1 MAHDAEVMV
10 CARGMGR
17 QALPATCIPDLL
29 MVSCSDTN
37 KASAGGPVAHTTA
50 LVETLKRELRARNIT
65 YAAVAQHLGMSEVSV
80 KRMFSRREF
89 TLSRLDRICEL
100 AHLEFS
106 DLARLFTARESVISR
121 LTAEQEA
128 EFVENPRL
136 MLVALC
142 VLNQWSYEQ
151 IVGMYDITPS
161 DCIRLLA
168 RLDRLKFIELLPNN
182 RYRLIVS
189 QAFEWLPDG
198 PIQRLFKSQLQSD
211 FFRSRFDRENELLL
225 LANGTISASSAHALL
240 ARIRKVASDFA
251 EMRSAD
257 ARLPVADRVPM
268 TVLLGGRPWEPE
280 LLRRYRR
287 SVPGH
292 STRSTKR

>member
-1 MAHDAEVMV
+1 M
-10 CARGMGR
+10 
-17 QALPATCIPDLL
+17 
-29 MVSCSDTN
+29 
-37 KASAGGPVAHTTA
+37 AHTTA
-50 LVETLKRELRARNIT
+50 LVETLKRELRARKIT
-65 YAAVAQHLGMSEVSV
+65 YSAVARHLGMSEVSV

-106 DLARLFTARESVISR
+106 DLARLFTAQDSVISR
-121 LTAEQEA
+121 LTPEQET

-136 MLVALC
+136 MLAALC
-142 VLNQWSYEQ
+142 VLNHWSYDQ
-151 IVGMYDITPS
+151 IVAMYEITPAE
-161 DCIRLLA
+161 CVRLFA

-189 QAFEWLPDG
+189 QAFEWLADG
-198 PIQRLFKSQLQSD
+198 PIQRLFKTQLQSD

-225 LANGTISASSAHALL
+225 LTNGRISAASAHALL
-240 ARIRKVASDFA
+240 SRIRKVASDFA

-257 ARLPVADRVPM
+257 ARLPVADCVPM

-280 LLRRYRR
+280 FLRNFRR
-287 SVPGH
+287 PVPE
-292 STRSTKR
+292 SPAKRSRGQH